1 MPTVYTVGYASESM
15 TEPPIPQKPFEEG
28 IEKLISR
35 LRRAELPEAVF
46 NLYRADAPALDAR
59 GGAAK
64 RRENLRRY
72 LKALPAPKYA
82 FIGIAPGWRG
92 ARFTGVP
99 FSDEHRL
106 CFPGSCYDRTS
117 MRETAYREATAGVVM
132 ELLGARTDVVCWNIV
147 PWHPHQPGEP
157 LSNADPDGETIGYGL
172 EALEFFFHRLYPETK
187 AVAVGQLPAK
197 ALEGFKVQGR
207 PLEVVAHLRHPA
219 HGGAIE
225 FREQAA
231 KLLGTERSEDE

>member
-1 MPTVYTVGYASESM
+1 MA
-15 TEPPIPQKPFEEG
+15 EPPIQQKPFEEG

-35 LRRAELPEAVF
+35 LRRAELPEHVF
-46 NLYRADAPALDAR
+46 NLYRHDDPALDTR

-82 FIGIAPGWRG
+82 FIGIAPGYRG

-99 FSDEHRL
+99 FSDESRI

-117 MRETAYREATAGVVM
+117 TRETAYREATAGIVLD
-132 ELLGARTDVVCWNIV
+132 LLGSRTDVVCWNIV
-147 PWHPHQPGEP
+147 PWHPHKPGEA
-157 LSNADPDGETIGYGL
+157 LSNADPDAETIGYGL
-172 EALEFFFHRLYPETK
+172 EVLEYFFQRLYPNVK
-187 AVAVGQLPAK
+187 VVAVGRTPAT
-197 ALEGFKVQGR
+197 ALTGFKVQGR
-207 PLEVVAHLRHPA
+207 EIEVVASVRHPA
-219 HGGAIE
+219 RGGAND

-231 KLLGTERSEDE
+231 ALLGIELSAEDE